1 MSITAEKLKFPKC
14 QKVRQIQIEIP
25 QQSKGAGN
33 PNWTFPNVK
42 KCGKSNLKFP
52 KCQKVR
58 GNFFSKN
65 GVAHVVKW
73 LSNIVSRTKKMS
85 RGLKS
90 EALPWFCNLTGKC
103 AKY

>member
-42 KCGKSNLKFP
+42 KCGKSNLQNVK
-52 KCQKVR
+52 KC
-58 GNFFSKN
+58 GEIFFSKN